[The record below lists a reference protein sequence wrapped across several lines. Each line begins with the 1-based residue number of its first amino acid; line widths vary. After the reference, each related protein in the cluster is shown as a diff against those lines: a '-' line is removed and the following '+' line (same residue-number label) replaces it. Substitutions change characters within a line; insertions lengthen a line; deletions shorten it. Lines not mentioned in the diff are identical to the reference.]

1 MGKPLENDD
10 LYGKVLKCLKVP
22 KLSLF
27 SVLFLTE
34 TYFCLGAMNHEFYEL
49 SQWIGSRENW
59 NRKAKHISKIFSG
72 NIYGALQIFFT
83 QTNPLKV

>member
-1 MGKPLENDD
+1 
-10 LYGKVLKCLKVP
+10 
-22 KLSLF
+22 
-27 SVLFLTE
+27 LTE

>member
-49 SQWIGSRENW
+49 SQWIGSRENL
-59 NRKAKHISKIFSG
+59 REYLMGKSMVSCRF
-72 NIYGALQIFFT
+72 Y
-83 QTNPLKV
+83 LKPIH